1 MRRSLSTIILLAAS
15 FGVAY
20 ATPAHAQE
28 QAPQAEPAPDSPPVV
43 ELVEA
48 GTDPQVRRYQ
58 FNEGDTV
65 MLRMVADIQMQ
76 MDTGMGFQGATLP
89 KNEQFMSMNVRSV
102 DDDGLA
108 QIDAAIERIG
118 IVPDE
123 AVDPFVADAYLQ
135 GLVAM
140 RGMRIRHSMD
150 PLGHIDDVFA
160 TMPDG
165 TPIADRQMRALMED
179 TAASASVPL
188 PEAAIGVG
196 GRWRVIEDVEING
209 VRMERTST
217 HTLNAIEDG
226 MLHIASTVEVDMEP
240 HDVENPDLP
249 PGTRLRME
257 STTMT
262 GSGTS
267 AFKLDTLQGHVEITT
282 KGDIHMTIFQD
293 GVPMKMAQRISM
305 SIKIEPYEGD
315 LPEIEQ
321 GSDDAPP
328 F

>member
-1 MRRSLSTIILLAAS
+1 MRRSLSTIFLLAAS
-15 FGVAY
+15 LGVAC

-43 ELVEA
+43 ELIEA

-179 TAASASVPL
+179 TAASANVPL

-249 PGTRLRME
+249 P
-257 STTMT
+257 
-262 GSGTS
+262 
-267 AFKLDTLQGHVEITT
+267 
-282 KGDIHMTIFQD
+282 
-293 GVPMKMAQRISM
+293 
-305 SIKIEPYEGD
+305 
-315 LPEIEQ
+315 
-321 GSDDAPP
+321 APGCGWNRP
-328 F
+328 P